1 MKQVI
6 ILARCSTERQE
17 IESQIAE
24 TKRYALSLGYKE
36 EQFVV
41 IAKCGASAVKLNPLY
56 QQTIDELY
64 KTIIEKD
71 VEAVVVYHLNRL
83 ARNGVVAMQIK
94 EFLVEHKT
102 QLHVKEPSIKLLQ
115 NDGSVDSGAS
125 LCFALF
131 AEMSQQQASELK
143 AKTIRAKKRDKQLGL
158 FIGGKI
164 PCGYD
169 VIERRYVL
177 NEEAD
182 IIKMVYNMYS
192 TGQYSFATLAEELKK
207 QGIEKDEYWVCQRL
221 KYQAYWDGSL
231 PQIIPIEI
239 AEKCC
244 KIREQNKTNMPRTIK
259 HHYFANRIL
268 KCPKCGY
275 GYTSSA
281 RTYICCECKHG
292 DRISIKWLDG
302 LLWLVASHLEGEAR
316 LNDTDHEKAVKE
328 KEAVLERKIKAVD
341 NYKAKAEKR
350 QQRAKEAYL
359 NGVIDLTEYKAK
371 TQADESMIKDLENEK
386 ISYTNELELL
396 RQPAKTSFDRVLKI
410 ADEIEE
416 SDEQEMR
423 SIVRK
428 WVKSVVIDDGIV
440 CVETLVRNY
449 KCKYLPKSWNGRFF
463 TTGGRRLVVHS
474 IERSV
479 DGAKLGKAVGDVNDV
494 VITTAWLSGSM
505 IV

>member
-1 MKQVI
+1 MKIVAI
-6 ILARCSTERQE
+6 CRVSTTKQE
-17 IESQIAE
+17 IQSQIDE
-24 TKRYALSLGYKE
+24 LKSFILKDG
-36 EQFVV
+36 VV
-41 IAKCGASAVKLNPLY
+41 EDDIIWVTGVGVSAVKEDDKFKANIEKVLSYIKNGNIDCVYAWELSRIARK
-56 QQTIDELY
+56 QKTMALLIDELIQH
-64 KTIIEKD
+64 KVNLKIQ
-71 VEAVVVYHLNRL
+71 NPRL
-83 ARNGVVAMQIK
+83 ELFTNGM
-94 EFLVEHKT
+94 L
-102 QLHVKEPSIKLLQ
+102 
-115 NDGSVDSGAS
+115 NDGMLLAIN
-125 LCFALF
+125 LF
-131 AEMSQQQASELK
+131 TTLAESEMRNK
-143 AKTIRAKKRDKQLGL
+143 QDRFTRAKKRDKQLGL
-158 FIGGKI
+158 YLGGKI

-182 IIKMVYNMYS
+182 IIKMVFNMYS
-192 TGQYSFATLAEELKK
+192 TGQYSFATLAEELQK

-292 DRISIKWLDG
+292 ERISIKWLDG
-302 LLWLVASHLEGEAR
+302 LLWLIASHHEGEAR

-350 QQRAKEAYL
+350 LIRAKEAYL

-386 ISYTNELELL
+386 VSYTNELELL
-396 RQPAKTSFDRVLKI
+396 RQPVKSSFDRVLKI

-428 WVKSVVIDDGIV
+428 WVKSVTIDDGIV
-440 CVETLVRNY
+440 YVETLVRNY
-449 KCKYLPKSWNGRFF
+449 RCKYLPKSWNGRFF
-463 TTGGRRLVVHS
+463 TTGGRRIVVRS

-494 VITTAWLSGSM
+494 VITTAWLSGSV

>member
-36 EQFVV
+36 EQFIV

-158 FIGGKI
+158 FLGGKV
-164 PCGYD
+164 PYGYD
-169 VIERRYVL
+169 VIERHYVL

-182 IIKMVYNMYS
+182 IIKMVFNMYA
-192 TGQYSFATLAEELKK
+192 TGQYSFATLADELQK

-231 PQIIPIEI
+231 PQIVSVEL
-239 AEKCC
+239 ADKC
-244 KIREQNKTNMPRTIK
+244 KDVMSNNRLYMSRTIK
-259 HHYFANRIL
+259 HHYFANRLL

-275 GYTSSA
+275 GYTSST
-281 RTYICCECKHG
+281 RSYMCCECKHG

-302 LLWLVASHLEGEAR
+302 LLWLIASHHEGEAR
-316 LNDTDHEKAVKE
+316 MNDTDHEKAVRE
-328 KEAVLERKIKAVD
+328 KEAVLERKINAVD

-350 QQRAKEAYL
+350 LLRAKEAYL
-359 NGVIDLTEYKAK
+359 NGVIDLTEYKEK

-386 ISYTNELELL
+386 VSYQNELELL
-396 RQPAKTSFDRVLKI
+396 KQPVKTSFDRVLKI

-423 SIVRK
+423 TIVRK
-428 WVKSVVIDDGIV
+428 WVKSVTIDDGVV
-440 CVETLVRNY
+440 CVETLVRHY

-463 TTGGRRLVVHS
+463 TDGGKRIVVRS
-474 IERSV
+474 IDRSV
-479 DGAKLGKAVGDVNDV
+479 NECRFGNVDGNVNDV
-494 VITTAWLSGSM
+494 LITLAWLNGSV